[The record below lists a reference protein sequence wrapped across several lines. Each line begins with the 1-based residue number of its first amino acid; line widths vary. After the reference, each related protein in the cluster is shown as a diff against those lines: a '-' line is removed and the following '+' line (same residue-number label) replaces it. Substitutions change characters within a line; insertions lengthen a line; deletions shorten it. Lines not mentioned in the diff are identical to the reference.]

1 MRCAL
6 EKSSKLNH
14 NVYKI
19 QTHLKD
25 GICAIRF
32 LIVTKTQTNEYK
44 EFIIIF
50 LRFFCFELNV
60 KKCHLKSHKM
70 SLTLCCISF
79 NGAHKKQ
86 NKNL

>member
-50 LRFFCFELNV
+50 LRC
-60 KKCHLKSHKM
+60 
-70 SLTLCCISF
+70 LC
-79 NGAHKKQ
+79 
-86 NKNL
+86 